1 MSNQAEVEEVGT
13 IRISK
18 PRSDRSKDH
27 TTKESGGKPKPSK
40 SNLAKKAIP
49 FSPMD
54 DKDETLSDDSDPCHI
69 CSSHIVLK
77 AYYPCSHNLCYKC
90 SMRRRAL
97 AKDQKCLFCRT
108 ECPEIIIS
116 SDTNRKSFADFSGA
130 ELLDHDKGHGIT
142 FTNEADKDRTSRLL
156 KFVCRVRQC
165 PDHLNEFT
173 KWSDLKRHVREEHDK
188 RYCDLCI
195 AHLQAFPFEQLIYT
209 QKQLRIH
216 EQDGDKARGFAGH
229 PKCQFCGKRYYTNDE
244 LMAHCIRQHEK
255 CFICERDNPTQAP
268 KFFKDYEALEEH
280 FSQQHYACQVKSC
293 VDKKFIVFRHK
304 EELQHHMLEEHKEI
318 IGKSKSPLIID
329 ADIGLK
335 RGGKKYVSELSTI
348 SNSIST
354 SSTSQYRGSSSSL
367 LTNADAFPELG
378 SSRRQQQQPARQPA
392 NVTTFHSNLP
402 TQDDTI
408 NSISRRL
415 DERVKILL
423 QRKPDERATFEKV
436 NDKYVNSG
444 SMSEDQLIAQYRA
457 IFSDCDDEQLE
468 VLLHEFSRTLELRD
482 RQKSKKLQAKV
493 DELFNHMRVVA
504 NLNSANRSTPISGTN
519 GTWKGNNALK
529 GNSLKSSESNFPALP
544 SNSSSKSSKP
554 LTKLSSLTTPR
565 PGHSTSSASR
575 PDYSISSAPKTTTGM
590 RNALSSAPSS
600 VTKQVDPASFPALPS
615 AASKHKPVK
624 NLLASQTS
632 APKESA
638 WGPKKAESIP
648 SANELPEIGMANKG
662 KGKKK
667 VLYQFGA
674 FS

>member
-1 MSNQAEVEEVGT
+1 MSSQAEVEEVGS

-18 PRSDRSKDH
+18 PRHDRSRDH
-27 TTKESGGKPKPSK
+27 ATKESGGKSKPSK

-49 FSPMD
+49 FSPID
-54 DKDETLSDDSDPCHI
+54 DKDETLNDDSDPCHI

-97 AKDQKCLFCRT
+97 AKDQNCLFCRT
-108 ECPEIIIS
+108 ECPEIVVS
-116 SDTNRKSFADFSGA
+116 SDTSRKSFADFSGA
-130 ELLDHDKGHGIT
+130 ELSAQDKLHGIN
-142 FTNEADKDRTSRLL
+142 FTNESDKDKTARLL
-156 KFVCRVRQC
+156 KFVCRVRHC

-195 AHLQAFPFEQLIYT
+195 THLQAFPFEQLIYT

-280 FSQQHYACQVKSC
+280 FNQEHYACQVKSC

-348 SNSIST
+348 PNST
-354 SSTSQYRGSSSSL
+354 SGSNTTQYRGSSSSL

-378 SSRRQQQQPARQPA
+378 SSSRRQQQQQPVRQPA

-402 TQDDTI
+402 TQDETI

-423 QRKPDERATFEKV
+423 QRKPEQRVTFDEV
-436 NDKYVNSG
+436 NDKYINSR
-444 SMSEDQLIAQYRA
+444 SMSEDQLISQYRN

-482 RQKSKKLQAKV
+482 RQKSSRLQAKV

-504 NLNSANRSTPISGTN
+504 NLNSAYISKPISGTN
-519 GTWKGNNALK
+519 GTWKGNTSLK
-529 GNSLKSSESNFPALP
+529 TNSLKSSDSSFPALP
-544 SNSSSKSSKP
+544 ASSSSRTAKP
-554 LTKLSSLTTPR
+554 LTKLSSLTASR
-565 PGHSTSSASR
+565 PGNSAPK
-575 PDYSISSAPKTTTGM
+575 PDYSIDSAPKTTTGM
-590 RNALSSAPSS
+590 KNALPSAPSS
-600 VTKQVDPASFPALPS
+600 VTKKVDPASFPALPS
-615 AASKHKPVK
+615 AASKHRPVR
-624 NLLASQTS
+624 NLLASQSST
-632 APKESA
+632 PKESA
-638 WGPKKAESIP
+638 WGPKKAETIP
-648 SANELPEIGMANKG
+648 SAEELPEIGIANKG

-667 VLYQFGA
+667 VLYQFSA